1 MKGKKKNTQFIGYTY
16 KPVQEVNSVLLKAI
30 LDLENYKIPQS
41 NPLSSLDYLQL
52 ERDDE
57 YQLNSVNRFKKNQE
71 KT

>member
-1 MKGKKKNTQFIGYTY
+1 
-16 KPVQEVNSVLLKAI
+16 LLKAI